1 MADAGESLEISASTE
16 TELFVVGLP
25 KVEIPQ
31 VESDQYESEELV
43 DEQIPSHY
51 A

>member
-1 MADAGESLEISASTE
+1 
-16 TELFVVGLP
+16 VGLP
-25 KVEIPQ
+25 KVEISE
-31 VESDQYESEELV
+31 VETDQYESEELV